1 MAKKGELDLKFVVD
15 TSKPVKNLNE
25 LQDRVET
32 LRNTIEGAPLGSKEF
47 ERLTAQLQQ
56 AGGEMNILEKN
67 MEGLDPQMKA
77 EAFLK
82 MGEGIAGGFAVAQG
96 ALGLIGVESEDLEK
110 IQVKVQSAIAI
121 VMGIRSMSEA
131 ALMFATAK
139 RIAVEKIGL
148 ITTKSAIV
156 FAKAA
161 AVGNALWAVGNGVL
175 SMSIGATSVALKALK
190 VAIMSTG
197 IGALALLIIGLVVAV
212 VSWVSST
219 DNASSAQV
227 AQAKA
232 TRDSRD
238 ALIEKTNAV
247 LEAAR
252 ANREQI
258 ELEYA
263 LEDANTQTEK
273 SLLIRKNSLK
283 EQEENLS
290 KLIEVQQK
298 NNELLAEN
306 GADADWLKRNQ
317 KNILVMND
325 KIEKQK
331 ALNRTTMDGIRVLE
345 QSVEA
350 ERQADADREA
360 SRQRGRDRRK
370 QRQSDAESLRKLENE
385 LLLLEIEDI
394 ELREQTKREQQLADE
409 LAAAG
414 EIRDK
419 KIRLA
424 TLQNIQDIFDQNE
437 LNRLKKIEDEKQKI
451 KDDAATEE
459 KKKQKE
465 TQIEKD
471 KATDAYLKEID
482 KKNLSARERELEAA
496 RIHFVEMG
504 LAEGLT
510 DGEKLKLEEDYL
522 QSVDTINDIHDAEE
536 QAKEDEA
543 LAAKFEIMQS
553 VLDGFAANMDARQS
567 ELDNQMNRELAVE
580 GLTENEKL
588 EIQKKF
594 EGKKK
599 KLDKKQKAI
608 AASSAIIQTYLGATA
623 AFTSMASIPFV
634 GPVLGGVAAAAAIT
648 SGLANVRAIYA
659 QDVGDGGGGGGGGG
673 GGSTPNTT
681 PTSATAATTGSF
693 TLGGGTNQPEPVK
706 AFVVTDEMTNSQD
719 QLEGIRNQ
727 STI

>member
-25 LQDRVET
+25 LQERVET
-32 LRNTIEGAPLGSKEF
+32 LRKTIEGAPLGSKEF
-47 ERLTAQLQQ
+47 ERLTAQLQE
-56 AGGEMNILEKN
+56 AGSQMKVLEKN
-67 MEGLDPQMKA
+67 MEGLEPQQKA

-96 ALGLIGVESEDLEK
+96 AMGLMGVESEDLEK

-121 VMGIRSMSEA
+121 ATGIRMMSEA

-175 SMSIGATSVALKALK
+175 TMSIGATSVALKALK

-219 DNASSAQV
+219 DKASAAQIN
-227 AQAKA
+227 QAKA
-232 TRDSRD
+232 TRDSKD

-263 LEDANTQTEK
+263 LEDANTKTEK

-283 EQEENLS
+283 DMEQNLS
-290 KLIEVQQK
+290 TLIEAQQK

-306 GADADWLKRNQ
+306 GADADWLKRNR
-317 KNILVMND
+317 KNIELIND

-331 ALNRTTMDGIRVLE
+331 TLNRATMDGIRVLE
-345 QSVEA
+345 QTIEA
-350 ERQADADREA
+350 ERKADADREA
-360 SRQRGRDRRK
+360 SRQRGRERRK
-370 QRQSDAESLRKLENE
+370 QRQTDAETLRKLENE
-385 LLLLEIEDI
+385 LLLLEIDDI

-409 LAAAG
+409 LKGAE

-419 KIRLA
+419 TIRLE
-424 TLQNIQDIFDQNE
+424 TIQNIQDIYDQEEINRKKAKDDEIEKEHQAHLDEMTKMNEDYQNE
-437 LNRLKKIEDEKQKI
+437 LF
-451 KDDAATEE
+451 
-459 KKKQKE
+459 KKQ
-465 TQIEKD
+465 
-471 KATDAYLKEID
+471 
-482 KKNLSARERELEAA
+482 
-496 RIHFVEMG
+496 
-504 LAEGLT
+504 
-510 DGEKLKLEEDYL
+510 EDYL
-522 QSVDTINDIHDAEE
+522 NDYYNSLNTAQQNEENAVIDKYFELLTNADEYGLSRAELE
-536 QAKEDEA
+536 EAQEAELAVIRQKYDDEEAAKEDEA

-567 ELDNQMNRELAVE
+567 ELDNQMDRELAVE
-580 GLTENEKL
+580 GLTEEQKL
-588 EIQKKF
+588 GIQEKF

-608 AASSAIIQTYLGATA
+608 AASSAVIQTYLGATA
-623 AFTSMASIPFV
+623 AFTSMASIPYV

-673 GGSTPNTT
+673 STPNTT
-681 PTSATAATTGSF
+681 PQSRVATTGSF
-693 TLGGGTNQPEPVK
+693 TLGGGTNQMEPVK
-706 AFVVTDEMTNSQD
+706 AYVVTDEMTNSQD

>member
-15 TSKPVKNLNE
+15 TSKPVKSMKE

-32 LRNTIEGAPLGSKEF
+32 LRNTIEGAPLGSEEF
-47 ERLTAQLQQ
+47 EQLTAQLQK
-56 AGGEMNILEKN
+56 AGSEMKVLEKN
-67 MEGLDPQMKA
+67 MEGLEPQQKA

-96 ALGLIGVESEDLEK
+96 AMGLMGVESEDLEK

-121 VMGIRSMSEA
+121 ATGIRMMSEA

-139 RIAVEKIGL
+139 RIVVEKMGL
-148 ITTKSAIV
+148 VTTKAAVLWS
-156 FAKAA
+156 KAA

-175 SMSIGATSVALKALK
+175 TGSIGATSIALKALK
-190 VAIMSTG
+190 IAIMSTG

-212 VSWVSST
+212 VSYVNST
-219 DNASSAQV
+219 DNASAAQEKQ
-227 AQAKA
+227 AQS
-232 TRDSRD
+232 TRELRD
-238 ALIEKTNAV
+238 ALIDKTNAV
-247 LEAAR
+247 LEGVAAHKK
-252 ANREQI
+252 QI

-263 LEDANTQTEK
+263 LEDANTEAEK
-273 SLLIRKNSLK
+273 SLLKK
-283 EQEENLS
+283 QK
-290 KLIEVQQK
+290 KLEDMEGTLAKLAETQKK
-298 NNELLAEN
+298 NNELLAEY
-306 GADADWLKRNQ
+306 GDDKDWLAANQRN
-317 KNILVMND
+317 IVIMNER
-325 KIEKQK
+325 IEKQK
-331 ALNRTTMDGIRVLE
+331 TFNRTQMDGIRVLE
-345 QSVEA
+345 QTIDA
-350 ERQADADREA
+350 ERQAEADREA
-360 SRQRGRDRRK
+360 SRQRGKARRK
-370 QRQSDAESLRKLENE
+370 QRQTDAESLRKLENE
-385 LLLLEIEDI
+385 LLLLEIDDI
-394 ELREQTKREQQLADE
+394 ELRGQKKREQQLADE
-409 LAAAG
+409 LSGAE

-419 KIRLA
+419 TIRLS
-424 TLQNIQDIFDQNE
+424 TIQNIQDIFDQNE

-451 KDDAATEE
+451 KDDAAAEE

-510 DGEKLKLEEDYL
+510 DGEKLKLEQDYL

-580 GLTENEKL
+580 GLTETQKL
-588 EIQKKF
+588 DIQKKF
-594 EGKKK
+594 NGKKQ

-608 AASSAIIQTYLGATA
+608 AASSAVIQTYLGATA
-623 AFTSMASIPFV
+623 AFTSMASIPYV
-634 GPVLGGVAAAAAIT
+634 GPVLGGIAAAAAIT

-673 GGSTPNTT
+673 GSTPNTT
-681 PTSATAATTGSF
+681 PTSARAATTGSF
-693 TLGGGTNQPEPVK
+693 TLGGGTNQQEPVK
-706 AFVVTDEMTNSQD
+706 AYVVTDEMTNSQD

>member
-15 TSKPVKNLNE
+15 TSKPVKSMKE
-25 LQDRVET
+25 LQERVET
-32 LRNTIEGAPLGSKEF
+32 LRNTIEGAPLGSEEF
-47 ERLTAQLQQ
+47 ERLTAQLQK
-56 AGGEMNILEKN
+56 AGSEMKVLEKN
-67 MEGLDPQMKA
+67 MEGLEPQQKA

-96 ALGLIGVESEDLEK
+96 AMGLMGVESEDLEK

-121 VMGIRSMSEA
+121 ATGIRMMSEA

-139 RIAVEKIGL
+139 RIVVEKIGL
-148 ITTKSAIV
+148 ITTKSAII
-156 FAKAA
+156 FSKAA
-161 AVGNALWAVGNGVL
+161 AVGNALWAVGQGVL
-175 SMSIGATSVALKALK
+175 TLSIGATSVALVALK
-190 VAIMSTG
+190 AAIIATG

-219 DNASSAQV
+219 DNASAAQIN
-227 AQAKA
+227 QAKA

-252 ANREQI
+252 ANKEQI

-263 LEDANTQTEK
+263 LGDANTKTEK

-283 EQEENLS
+283 DMEQNLS
-290 KLIEVQQK
+290 TLIEAQQK
-298 NNELLAEN
+298 NNELLSEN
-306 GADADWLKRNQ
+306 GADADWLKRNR
-317 KNILVMND
+317 KNIELMND

-331 ALNRTTMDGIRVLE
+331 TLNRATMDGIRVLE
-345 QSVEA
+345 QSVVA

-360 SRQRGRDRRK
+360 SRQRGRERRK
-370 QRQSDAESLRKLENE
+370 QRQTDAESLRKLENE
-385 LLLLEIEDI
+385 LLLLEIDDI

-409 LAAAG
+409 LSGAE
-414 EIRDK
+414 EIRNK
-419 KIRLA
+419 KIRLD
-424 TLQNIQDIFDQNE
+424 TIQNIQDIYDQNE

-451 KDDAATEE
+451 KDDAAAED
-459 KKKQKE
+459 KIKQKE
-465 TQIEKD
+465 TQIERD

-482 KKNLSARERELEAA
+482 NKNLSARERELEAA

-510 DGEKLKLEEDYL
+510 GGEKLKLEEDYL

-536 QAKEDEA
+536 RAKEDEA

-580 GLTENEKL
+580 GLTEE
-588 EIQKKF
+588 
-594 EGKKK
+594 
-599 KLDKKQKAI
+599 
-608 AASSAIIQTYLGATA
+608 
-623 AFTSMASIPFV
+623 
-634 GPVLGGVAAAAAIT
+634 
-648 SGLANVRAIYA
+648 
-659 QDVGDGGGGGGGGG
+659 
-673 GGSTPNTT
+673 
-681 PTSATAATTGSF
+681 
-693 TLGGGTNQPEPVK
+693 
-706 AFVVTDEMTNSQD
+706 
-719 QLEGIRNQ
+719 
-727 STI
+727 

>member
-25 LQDRVET
+25 LQERVET
-32 LRNTIEGAPLGSKEF
+32 LRNTIEGAPLGSEEF
-47 ERLTAQLQQ
+47 EQLTAQLQK
-56 AGGEMNILEKN
+56 AGSEMKILEKN
-67 MEGLDPQMKA
+67 MEGLEPQQKA

-96 ALGLIGVESEDLEK
+96 AMGLMGVESEDLEK

-121 VMGIRSMSEA
+121 ATGIRMMSEA

-175 SMSIGATSVALKALK
+175 TMSIGATSVALKALK

-212 VSWVSST
+212 VSYVNST
-219 DNASSAQV
+219 DSASAAQKRQ
-227 AQAKA
+227 AQA
-232 TRDSRD
+232 TRDLRD
-238 ALIEKTNAV
+238 ALLEETNAV
-247 LEAAR
+247 LKSVEAHK
-252 ANREQI
+252 EQV

-263 LEDANTQTEK
+263 LADANTEAEK
-273 SLLIRKNSLK
+273 SLLKKQEKLK
-283 EQEENLS
+283 TMEETLA
-290 KLIEVQQK
+290 KLAQAQK
-298 NNELLAEN
+298 RNNDLLAEY
-306 GADADWLKRNQ
+306 GDDKDWLAANQ
-317 KNILVMND
+317 QNIIDMNI
-325 KIEKQK
+325 KIELQKQY
-331 ALNRTTMDGIRVLE
+331 NRAQMDGIRVVE
-345 QSVEA
+345 QTIEA
-350 ERQADADREA
+350 EKKADADREA
-360 SRQRGRDRRK
+360 SRQRGKARRK
-370 QRQSDAESLRKLENE
+370 QRQTDAETLRKLENE
-385 LLLLEIEDI
+385 LLLLEIDDI
-394 ELREQTKREQQLADE
+394 ELREKTKREQQLADE
-409 LAAAG
+409 LKGAE

-419 KIRLA
+419 TIRLE
-424 TLQNIQDIFDQNE
+424 TIQNIQDIYDQNE

-451 KDDAATEE
+451 KDDAAAEE

-536 QAKEDEA
+536 KVKEDEA

-580 GLTENEKL
+580 GLTEEQKL
-588 EIQKKF
+588 GIQEKF

-608 AASSAIIQTYLGATA
+608 AASSAVIQTYLGATA

-673 GGSTPNTT
+673 STPNTT
-681 PTSATAATTGSF
+681 PTSARAATTGSF

-706 AFVVTDEMTNSQD
+706 AYVVTDEMTNSQD

>member
-25 LQDRVET
+25 LQERVET

-47 ERLTAQLQQ
+47 ERLTAQLQE
-56 AGGEMNILEKN
+56 AGSEMKILEKN
-67 MEGLDPQMKA
+67 MEGLEPQQKA

-96 ALGLIGVESEDLEK
+96 AMGLIGVESEDLEK

-121 VMGIRSMSEA
+121 ATGIRMMSEA

-175 SMSIGATSVALKALK
+175 TMSIGATSVALKALK

-212 VSWVSST
+212 VSYVNST
-219 DNASSAQV
+219 DSASAAQKRQ
-227 AQAKA
+227 AQA
-232 TRDSRD
+232 TRDLRD
-238 ALIEKTNAV
+238 ALLEETNAV
-247 LEAAR
+247 LKSVQAHK
-252 ANREQI
+252 EQV

-263 LEDANTQTEK
+263 LADANTEAEK
-273 SLLIRKNSLK
+273 SLLKKQEKLKNMEGTLA
-283 EQEENLS
+283 
-290 KLIEVQQK
+290 KLAEAQKK
-298 NNELLAEN
+298 NNDLLAEY
-306 GADADWLKRNQ
+306 GDDKDWLAANQ
-317 KNILVMND
+317 QNIIDMNI
-325 KIEKQK
+325 KIELQKQY
-331 ALNRTTMDGIRVLE
+331 NRAQMDGIRVVE
-345 QSVEA
+345 QTIEA
-350 ERQADADREA
+350 EKKADADREA
-360 SRQRGRDRRK
+360 SRQRGKARRK
-370 QRQSDAESLRKLENE
+370 QRQTDAETLRKLENE

-414 EIRDK
+414 EIRNK
-419 KIRLA
+419 TIRLD
-424 TLQNIQDIFDQNE
+424 TIQNIQDIFDQEEINRKKKKDEEIEKEHQSHLDEMTKMNEEYQNE
-437 LNRLKKIEDEKQKI
+437 LF
-451 KDDAATEE
+451 
-459 KKKQKE
+459 KKQ
-465 TQIEKD
+465 
-471 KATDAYLKEID
+471 
-482 KKNLSARERELEAA
+482 
-496 RIHFVEMG
+496 
-504 LAEGLT
+504 
-510 DGEKLKLEEDYL
+510 EDYL
-522 QSVDTINDIHDAEE
+522 NEYYNSLNTAQQNEENAVIDKYFELLTNADEYGLSRAELE
-536 QAKEDEA
+536 EAQEAELAVIRQKYDDEEAAKEDEA
-543 LAAKFEIMQS
+543 LAAKFEIMQN

-580 GLTENEKL
+580 GLTEEQKL
-588 EIQKKF
+588 GIQEKF

-608 AASSAIIQTYLGATA
+608 AASSAVIQTYLGATA

-673 GGSTPNTT
+673 GSTPNTT
-681 PTSATAATTGSF
+681 PTSARAATTGSF
-693 TLGGGTNQPEPVK
+693 TLGGGTNEPEPVK
-706 AFVVTDEMTNSQD
+706 AYVVTDEMTNSQD

>member
-15 TSKPVKNLNE
+15 TSKPVKSMKE
-25 LQDRVET
+25 LQERVET
-32 LRNTIEGAPLGSKEF
+32 LRNTIEGAPLGSEEF
-47 ERLTAQLQQ
+47 ERLTAQLQK
-56 AGGEMNILEKN
+56 AGSEMKVLEKN
-67 MEGLDPQMKA
+67 MEGLEPQQKA

-96 ALGLIGVESEDLEK
+96 AMGLMGVESEDLEK

-121 VMGIRSMSEA
+121 ATGIRMMSEA

-139 RIAVEKIGL
+139 RIVVEKIGL
-148 ITTKSAIV
+148 ITTKSAII
-156 FAKAA
+156 FSKAA
-161 AVGNALWAVGNGVL
+161 AVGNALWAVGQGVL
-175 SMSIGATSVALKALK
+175 TLSIGATSVALVALK
-190 VAIMSTG
+190 AAIMATG

-219 DNASSAQV
+219 DNASAAQIN
-227 AQAKA
+227 QAKA

-252 ANREQI
+252 ANKEQI

-263 LEDANTQTEK
+263 LGDANTRTEK

-283 EQEENLS
+283 DMEQNLS
-290 KLIEVQQK
+290 TLIEAQQK

-306 GADADWLKRNQ
+306 GADADWLKRNR
-317 KNILVMND
+317 KNIELMND

-331 ALNRTTMDGIRVLE
+331 TLNRATMDGIRVLE
-345 QSVEA
+345 QTIEA

-360 SRQRGRDRRK
+360 SRQRGRERRK
-370 QRQSDAESLRKLENE
+370 QRQTDAESLRKLENE
-385 LLLLEIEDI
+385 LLLLEIDDI
-394 ELREQTKREQQLADE
+394 ELREQTKREHQLADE
-409 LAAAG
+409 LKGAK

-419 KIRLA
+419 TIRLE
-424 TLQNIQDIFDQNE
+424 TIQNIQDIYDQNE

-451 KDDAATEE
+451 KDDAAAED
-459 KKKQKE
+459 KIKQKE
-465 TQIEKD
+465 TQIERD

-482 KKNLSARERELEAA
+482 NKNLSARERDIENAN
-496 RIHFVEMG
+496 RHFDEMM
-504 LAEGLT
+504 LAKGLT
-510 DGEKLKLEEDYL
+510 GDEQMQLLIDHQESIKAINNTYDEE
-522 QSVDTINDIHDAEE
+522 ER
-536 QAKEDEA
+536 AKEDEA

-553 VLDGFAANMDARQS
+553 VLDGFAANMNARQS

-580 GLTENEKL
+580 GLTEEQKL
-588 EIQKKF
+588 GIQEKF

-608 AASSAIIQTYLGATA
+608 AATSAVIQTYLGATA
-623 AFTSMASIPFV
+623 AFTSMASIPYV

-673 GGSTPNTT
+673 STPNTT
-681 PTSATAATTGSF
+681 PQSRVATTGSF

-706 AFVVTDEMTNSQD
+706 AYVVTDEMTNSQD